1 MAIYSLINSAAS
13 NLWRRVVALVR
24 TLLEAEDHDAAASR
38 RDWEEEEFVFQR
50 RDF

>member
-1 MAIYSLINSAAS
+1 MTIFSLIKSTAF

-24 TLLEAEDHDAAASR
+24 TLLETDDLDADGSR